1 MALLEARGVVAGY
14 GDAEILHG
22 VDIDV
27 GGEEIVTIIGPNGAG
42 KSTLMKA
49 IYGLIDCWDG
59 QVMFDGTDITG
70 LRADEVTEQGLC
82 YVPQRENVFPTL
94 TVREN
99 LEMGAYIDAGVSEAD
114 FQEAFERF
122 PVLGDRQN
130 QKAGTMSGGQQQM
143 LALSSA
149 LMLDPELI
157 LVDEPSA
164 GLAPDLVDDM
174 FDRLVRIRDETET
187 AILMVEQNASQALSV
202 SDKGYVLDMGENKFA
217 GSGQD
222 LLDSDEVGDL
232 YLGG

>member
-1 MALLEARGVVAGY
+1 MPLLEARDVVSGY

-22 VDIDV
+22 VDINV
-27 GGEEIVTIIGPNGAG
+27 GEEEIVTIVGPNGAG

-49 IYGLIDCWDG
+49 IYGLIDCWS
-59 QVMFDGTDITG
+59 GTVTFEEREVTD

-82 YVPQRENVFPTL
+82 YVPQRENVFPNL

-99 LEMGAYIDAGVSEAD
+99 LEMGAYIDADVREED
-114 FQEAFERF
+114 FRAAFDRF
-122 PVLGDRQN
+122 PVLRERQH
-130 QKAGTMSGGQQQM
+130 QKAGAMSGGQQQM

-149 LMLDPELI
+149 LMLDPGLI

-174 FDRLVRIRDETET
+174 FDQLVGIRDETET
-187 AILMVEQNASQALSV
+187 AILMVEQNAQQALSV
-202 SDKGYVLDMGENKFA
+202 SDRGYVLDMGENRYE
-217 GSGQD
+217 GTGQE
-222 LLDSDEVGDL
+222 LLESEEVREL

>member
-1 MALLEARGVVAGY
+1 MPLLEARDVVSGY

-27 GGEEIVTIIGPNGAG
+27 GEEEIVTIVGPNGAG

-49 IYGLIDCWDG
+49 IYGLIDCWS
-59 QVMFDGTDITG
+59 GTVTFEEREVTD

-82 YVPQRENVFPTL
+82 YVPQRENVFPNL

-99 LEMGAYIDAGVSEAD
+99 LEMGAYIDADVREED
-114 FQEAFERF
+114 FRAAFDRF
-122 PVLGDRQN
+122 PVLRERQH
-130 QKAGTMSGGQQQM
+130 QKAGAMSGGQQQM

-149 LMLDPELI
+149 LMLDPGLI

-174 FDRLVRIRDETET
+174 FDQLVGIRDETET
-187 AILMVEQNASQALSV
+187 AILMVEQNAQQALSV
-202 SDKGYVLDMGENKFA
+202 SDRGYVLDMGENRYE
-217 GSGQD
+217 GTGQE
-222 LLDSDEVGDL
+222 LLESEEVREL